1 MKDGLLLV
9 DKPGDCTSH
18 DVVQRARRLLRQ
30 KKIGHCGTL
39 DPTATGLLLLT
50 LGKATRLTRFLINAP
65 KVYTGLIRFGSTTDT
80 YDAAGETVE
89 RSSTDQLRDGG
100 IAEAM
105 AKFVGEYNH
114 LIPAYSAKKSGGV
127 KRYELARRGE
137 EVEEERKIVRVF
149 AFEPLTSLRDDAVE
163 FRLACGSGTYARS
176 LAHELGQLLGT
187 GAHLA
192 QLRRTEVG
200 PFSVDKSTTL
210 DDLARMAEDTQE
222 SDSSREGDSER
233 NGWHGW
239 VPFDDITLPFSAVSL
254 DAQQEWRIQ
263 HGQTVLIQGIAV
275 AAGDWV
281 RLDNRRG
288 GLLSVGTVSEVV
300 GAKGIA
306 VVQPRIVFN

>member
-1 MKDGLLLV
+1 MRDGLLLV
-9 DKPGDCTSH
+9 DKSGDCTSH
-18 DVVQRARRLLRQ
+18 DVVQRARRLLQQ

-65 KVYTGLIRFGSTTDT
+65 KVYTGVIQFGATTDT
-80 YDAAGETVE
+80 FDAAGETIKQQP
-89 RSSTDQLRDGG
+89 TDHLDGDRV
-100 IAEAM
+100 AAAM
-105 AKFVGEYNH
+105 ADFVGEYNH
-114 LIPAYSAKKSGGV
+114 LIPAYSAKKSGGR

-137 EVEEERKIVRVF
+137 EVEEERKVVRVF
-149 AFEPLTSLRDDAVE
+149 AFEPLASLAEDAIE

-176 LAHELGQLLGT
+176 LAHELGQKLET

-192 QLRRTEVG
+192 QLRRTEIG
-200 PFSVDKSTTL
+200 PFRVEDATTL
-210 DDLARMAEDTQE
+210 EDLERAVDANPEDLVGAQ
-222 SDSSREGDSER
+222 
-233 NGWHGW
+233 GW
-239 VPFDDITLPFSAVSL
+239 VAFDDISLPFSAVAL

-263 HGQTVLIQGIAV
+263 HGQTVLIQGLAA

-288 GLLSVGTVSEVV
+288 SLLGVGTVSEVV
-300 GAKGIA
+300 GAKGFA